1 MLLTPKRRK
10 FRKTFVKNPK
20 WKSTRWSTVA
30 FGEFGLKATTSA
42 FISNRQIEAARKVI
56 IRRIRKVGKVWIRI
70 FPDVPITKMWLE
82 MPMGKGKGDV
92 DIYKASVRKGRILFE
107 ISGVDKATAEDILIR
122 AAKKLPVK
130 VRVVEK
136 GEIR

>member
-10 FRKTFVKNPK
+10 FRKRFVKPLK

-30 FGEFGLKATTSA
+30 FWEYGLKATTSGYV
-42 FISNRQIEAARKVI
+42 SNRQLEAARKVI
-56 IRRIRKVGKVWIRI
+56 VRRIKKIGKLWIRV
-70 FPDVPITKMWLE
+70 FPDVPITKMGLE

-92 DIYKASVRKGRILFE
+92 DIYKAAVKKGKIMFE
-107 ISGVDKATAEDILIR
+107 VSGVDRETAEDMLIR
-122 AAKKLPVK
+122 AGKKLPIK